1 MFAQAK
7 NSVTWVL
14 AGKKKNSD
22 EVMSDH
28 WQVQEGKKLDQGFAS
43 RACVGCLTLKG
54 QQYFSGIVKATKK
67 ASDKTESMACKM
79 VCVSLC
85 MEYSSLC

>member
-1 MFAQAK
+1 MFYVCLGQK
-7 NSVTWVL
+7 LCYMGLS
-14 AGKKKNSD
+14 GKKKNSD

-54 QQYFSGIVKATKK
+54 
-67 ASDKTESMACKM
+67 
-79 VCVSLC
+79 
-85 MEYSSLC
+85 